1 MEDVELRP
9 GVTITADGVAESFTR
24 DLEGEDGVVTSR
36 DKASTV
42 EIRVDVRKVSP
53 MDEAARERL
62 LEHPDV
68 HRSGRHTVA
77 LKVSSEGSRRRNL
90 DEARRRMKLVVL
102 EAIDDEVP
110 QFPEPEEPAKRAR
123 AGLIKGR
130 DRT

>member
-1 MEDVELRP
+1 MEHVELRP
-9 GVTITADGVAESFTR
+9 GVTITADGIAESFTR
-24 DLEGEDGVVTSR
+24 DLEGEDGVHTSR

-42 EIRVDVRKVSP
+42 EIRVDVRQVSP
-53 MDEAARERL
+53 MDDAARERL

-77 LKVSSEGSRRRNL
+77 LMVSTEGSRQRNL
-90 DEARRRMKLVVL
+90 DEARRRLKILVL

-110 QFPEPEEPAKRAR
+110 QPPEPEEPAKRAR

-130 DRT
+130 ERS